1 MKFIFPCKAYE
12 ERAKESI
19 RELYDYHSDIN
30 SSGALDSYLEKST
43 CDEWLKKVA
52 SDIDLANVPDD
63 RAPAYTYF
71 YADDAGRIVGM
82 INIRLQLNDFLLKE
96 GGHIGYCIRPTE
108 RKKGYAVRMLE
119 EEALLFLRRI
129 GLEQVLLICDK
140 VNPAPAGIIRH
151 CSGKLENEL
160 YSEFFHET
168 IQHYWIG

>member
-12 ERAKESI
+12 ERAKEFI

-30 SSGALDSYLEKST
+30 GSGALDSYLEKST

-96 GGHIGYCIRPTE
+96 GGHIGYCIRSTE
-108 RKKGYAVRMLE
+108 QKKGYAVRMLE
-119 EEALLFLRRI
+119 EALLFSPPYRSGAGPAYLRQGESCFRRRHPALRR
-129 GLEQVLLICDK
+129 K
-140 VNPAPAGIIRH
+140 V
-151 CSGKLENEL
+151 GK
-160 YSEFFHET
+160 
-168 IQHYWIG
+168 